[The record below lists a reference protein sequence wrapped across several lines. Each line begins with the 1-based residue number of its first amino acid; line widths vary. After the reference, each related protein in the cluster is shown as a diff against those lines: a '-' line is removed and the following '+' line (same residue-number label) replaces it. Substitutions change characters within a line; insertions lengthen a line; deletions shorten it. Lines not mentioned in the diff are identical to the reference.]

1 MTFQQVVNR
10 CFALLAFA
18 FLVATIVALVNG
30 SGLVFLFAFGTVGM
44 SLVAWGGSERFQPK
58 KAPYRAPNS

>member
-10 CFALLAFA
+10 CFTLLTLA

-30 SGLVFLFAFGTVGM
+30 SGLVYLFAFGVVTMG
-44 SLVAWGGSERFQPK
+44 LVAWGGSARFQPT